1 MSHKVHPKVYRIKEM
16 KDWLSRG
23 FYGDK
28 PVNNL
33 KEDFAIRKFLEK
45 KLAEASIENIE
56 IERSVS
62 EVKII
67 IKTSRPAL
75 VIGRGGEVVEKLKKD
90 LSERIKIKEEKGKKK
105 NIKIEVQEVR
115 NPWLSADIC
124 SQWVAQQIKRRVKF
138 RRAMKMALSK
148 IMANKEAQGARIEVA
163 GRLNG
168 VEISRTEWIKEGKMP
183 RHSLRADINY
193 GTSLAFCTY
202 GVIGVKVWI
211 YKGEKF

>member
-1 MSHKVHPKVYRIKEM
+1 
-16 KDWLSRG
+16 
-23 FYGDK
+23 
-28 PVNNL
+28 
-33 KEDFAIRKFLEK
+33 
-45 KLAEASIENIE
+45 
-56 IERSVS
+56 
-62 EVKII
+62 
-67 IKTSRPAL
+67 
-75 VIGRGGEVVEKLKKD
+75 
-90 LSERIKIKEEKGKKK
+90 
-105 NIKIEVQEVR
+105 
-115 NPWLSADIC
+115 
-124 SQWVAQQIKRRVKF
+124 VAQQIKRRVKF

-183 RHSLRADINY
+183 RHSLRADIDY

>member
-16 KDWLSRG
+16 KDWFSRG
-23 FYGDK
+23 FYEKNFSRYLEEDFK
-28 PVNNL
+28 IREFLMEKL
-33 KEDFAIRKFLEK
+33 KE
-45 KLAEASIENIE
+45 ASVENVE
-56 IERSVS
+56 IERSLS
-62 EVKII
+62 AVKII

-90 LSERIKIKEEKGKKK
+90 LVKKLQIKEGKREM
-105 NIKIEVQEVR
+105 KIEIQEVK
-115 NPWLSADIC
+115 NPWFSANIC
-124 SQWVAQQIKRRVKF
+124 AQWVAQQIKRRVQF
-138 RRAMKMALSK
+138 RRVMKMVLSK
-148 IMANKEAQGARIEVA
+148 IMFQKGVKGARVEIA

-168 VEISRTEWIKEGKMP
+168 VEIARTEYLKEGQLP
-183 RHSLRADINY
+183 RQNLRADIDY

>member
-28 PVNNL
+28 PVDNL
-33 KEDFAIRKFLEK
+33 KEDFIIREFLNK
-45 KLAEASIENIE
+45 KLSEASVENIE

-90 LSERIKIKEEKGKKK
+90 LAERIKIKEEKGKKK
-105 NIKIEVQEVR
+105 SIKIEVQEVR

-183 RHSLRADINY
+183 RHSLRADIDY